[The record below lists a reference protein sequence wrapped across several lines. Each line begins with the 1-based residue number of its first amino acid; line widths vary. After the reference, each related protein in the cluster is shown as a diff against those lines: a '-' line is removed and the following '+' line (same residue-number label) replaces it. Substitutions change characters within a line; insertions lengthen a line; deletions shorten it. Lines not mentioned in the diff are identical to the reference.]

1 MGPTIRPRWLKGYLC
16 SPTMGGELRARSWR
30 GKPARFVVV
39 LLLAAACSSTT
50 EDGASPSSGGLIS
63 LLESVPDTPE
73 TRSHLVLND
82 HVEAARQGS
91 IARPSTAAG
100 AAQAVTYLADLTSEG
115 RTGLAVILDFYGP
128 HVAVV
133 DEWRAELGFSILNID
148 RDAVA
153 GIPPRRIR
161 IIDGSLDGGDVD
173 RAVRGDPNYRDLLEV
188 ADRDG
193 VSYYTWGAEAAAD
206 LARRSAARPVGRGG
220 QLAVVDGRAIW
231 TFNEAE
237 MVSALDAHAGR
248 SPSLADYD
256 EFRLLVA
263 NLEAA
268 GAYSAV
274 LSDAPPAAQDVV
286 RQASAR
292 RPAAAQEAQRM
303 LDEAG
308 FLLPYTSF
316 ALGAALG
323 DDGLPQAVVVLVH
336 ADESTARENAVRFEA
351 IIEEGTSLFTGRRW
365 SDIAAVESATSNG
378 RVMVARLP
386 TTAPSFFLRL
396 MEVPDSPLLFARP

>member
-1 MGPTIRPRWLKGYLC
+1 MLLR
-16 SPTMGGELRARSWR
+16 MGGELRLWSWR
-30 GKPARFVVV
+30 RWSWRSRPALLLAA
-39 LLLAAACSSTT
+39 LLLAAACSSTAEET
-50 EDGASPSSGGLIS
+50 ASPDGLIS

-82 HVEAARQGS
+82 HVEAGRQGS
-91 IARPSTAAG
+91 IVRPPLVAG
-100 AAQAVTYLADLTSEG
+100 AAEAVTYLSDLTSEG
-115 RTGLAVILDFYGP
+115 RTGLAVVLDFYGP
-128 HVAVV
+128 HVAAVE
-133 DEWRAELGFSILNID
+133 EWRTELGFSILNVD
-148 RDAVA
+148 RDAFA

-173 RAVRGDPNYRDLLEV
+173 RAVRGDPNYRDRLEV
-188 ADRDG
+188 AEREG
-193 VSYYTWGAEAAAD
+193 VNYYTWGAEAAAD

-220 QLAVVDGRAIW
+220 QLAVVDGRVIW

-248 SPSLADYD
+248 SPSLADYE

-263 NLEAA
+263 SLEAA

-286 RQASAR
+286 RLASGR
-292 RPAAAQEAQRM
+292 RPAAAAEAQRM
-303 LDEAG
+303 LEEAG
-308 FLLPYTSF
+308 FLLPYTAF

-323 DDGLPQAVVVLVH
+323 EDGLPRAVVVLVH
-336 ADESTARENAVRFEA
+336 TDESTARENAVRFES
-351 IIEEGTSLFTGRRW
+351 IIEEGTSLFTGRPW
-365 SDIAAVESATSNG
+365 SDTATVESATANG

-386 TTAPSFFLRL
+386 TPAPSFFLRL
-396 MEVPDSPLLFARP
+396 MEVPDSPLLYARP